1 MDKAYVRTKEKACGK
16 NLAAS
21 VLIGMLAALIAAAA
35 ALLIFSAAAMK
46 FDDPDKVSSVF
57 GVAALLI
64 SALVGGFAAAR
75 AHGDHGLSTGALVG
89 LAIVLLVAVAS
100 LIAGTKISTLMFG
113 ITAPVAVLTA
123 ALGGVAGAGKKS
135 KPKKK
140 KKRKF

>member
-21 VLIGMLAALIAAAA
+21 VLIGMLASLIAAVA

-46 FDDPDKVSSVF
+46 FDEPDKVSPAF

-64 SALVGGFAAAR
+64 SALVGGFTAAR
-75 AHGDHGLSTGALVG
+75 AHGKRGLSTGALVG
-89 LAIVLLVAVAS
+89 LAIVLLIAVAS
-100 LIAGTKISTLMFG
+100 LIAGTKISTAVFG

-123 ALGGVAGAGKKS
+123 ALGGVAGAGGRKKA
-135 KPKKK
+135 
-140 KKRKF
+140 KKRKIKY

>member
-46 FDDPDKVSSVF
+46 FDEPDKVSPVF

-75 AHGDHGLSTGALVG
+75 AHGKHGLSTGALVG
-89 LAIVLLVAVAS
+89 LSIVLLIAVAS
-100 LIAGTKISTLMFG
+100 LIAGMKISTTMFAVS
-113 ITAPVAVLTA
+113 APVAVLTA
-123 ALGGVAGAGKKS
+123 ALGGIVGAGG
-135 KPKKK
+135 KKK
-140 KKRKF
+140 TKKRKMKF

>member
-46 FDDPDKVSSVF
+46 FDEPDKVSPIF

-64 SALVGGFAAAR
+64 SAFVGGFAASR
-75 AHGDHGLSTGALVG
+75 AHGERGLSSGALVG
-89 LAIVLLVAVAS
+89 LAIVLLIAVAS
-100 LIAGTKISTLMFG
+100 LIAGTKISTAMFC
-113 ITAPVAVLTA
+113 ISAPVAVLTA
-123 ALGGVAGAGKKS
+123 ALGGIIGAGR
-135 KPKKK
+135 KKK
-140 KKRKF
+140 TAKRKMKF